1 MDGLL
6 DDFAIFG
13 TALTTNQIQQLSAG
27 TLPSALPA
35 STKPLAYWDFSAPVV
50 RPTLTITRSG
60 TAITISWPASATG
73 FRLRS
78 APTPN
83 GTYTDV
89 AGVTGNSYTINNPT
103 GTLFYRLQK

>member
-1 MDGLL
+1 MSGRI

-13 TALTTNQIQQLSAG
+13 TALTTNQIQQLFSG

-35 STKPLAYWDFSAPVV
+35 SAKALAWWDFSAPIV
-50 RPTLTITRSG
+50 RPNLSITRSG
-60 TAITISWPASATG
+60 PVITISWPASATG

-89 AGVTGNSYTINNPT
+89 PGVTGNSYSITNAT
-103 GTLFYRLQK
+103 GRLFYRLQL